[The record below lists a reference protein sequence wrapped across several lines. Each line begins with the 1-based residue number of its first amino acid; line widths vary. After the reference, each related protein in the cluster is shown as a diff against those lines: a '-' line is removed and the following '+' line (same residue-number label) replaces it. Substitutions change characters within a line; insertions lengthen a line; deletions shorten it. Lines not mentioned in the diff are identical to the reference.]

1 MPMLSNTVPKG
12 YIQIPQHEY
21 DMLIFK
27 SECYDNIDTSLNEG
41 LEYTHRLAIANV
53 MTDFHDGM
61 ESAYINTF
69 KELRKDELRKRT
81 GGGKLFP
88 VQTGDSDLSW

>member
-1 MPMLSNTVPKG
+1 MPRAISRKG
-12 YIQIPQHEY
+12 FIEIPQHEY
-21 DMLIFK
+21 DMLTFK
-27 SECYDNIDTSLNEG
+27 SECYDNIDTALNEG
-41 LEYTHRLAIANV
+41 LEYIMRLEIADV

-61 ESAYINTF
+61 RATLLDIF

-88 VQTGDSDLSW
+88 VQTGDSDLPW